1 MPNMVKIITSTST
14 EIHSGYLEP
23 NNYTDN
29 VEFWSG
35 PYMYDFL
42 YTLGIVQSS
51 VVAEA
56 LEDIYFYD
64 WQIGSQEDMTPG
76 MVDVSI
82 FVPLELPYLTSARPP
97 TTNFRVRV
105 IGVRGNQMHGS
116 II

>member
-1 MPNMVKIITSTST
+1 MVKTLTSTST

-82 FVPLELPYLTSARPP
+82 FIPFKLFWLAISYHPS
-97 TTNFRVRV
+97 
-105 IGVRGNQMHGS
+105 
-116 II
+116 

>member
-82 FVPLELPYLTSARPP
+82 FVPLELPYLTSVNHI
-97 TTNFRVRV
+97 TLL
-105 IGVRGNQMHGS
+105 
-116 II
+116 

>member
-1 MPNMVKIITSTST
+1 MIAMCYVNMVKFANLTST
-14 EIHSGYLEP
+14 ETHSGYLDP
-23 NNYTDN
+23 HNYTDN
-29 VEFWSG
+29 VEYWSG

-82 FVPLELPYLTSARPP
+82 FVPFKLLWLAIVDHITL
-97 TTNFRVRV
+97 F
-105 IGVRGNQMHGS
+105 
-116 II
+116 

>member
-1 MPNMVKIITSTST
+1 MVKIITSTSP

-23 NNYTDN
+23 NGYTDN

-82 FVPLELPYLTSARPP
+82 FVPFKLLWLAIVDHITL
-97 TTNFRVRV
+97 F
-105 IGVRGNQMHGS
+105 
-116 II
+116 